1 MFSFISVLVLFVCN
15 HFKVKRKSLYTD
27 KDRNN
32 LWYCRSP
39 PVDKW
44 FHLAVAWDQTV
55 NEAYILLN
63 VSKIGV
69 EPQTAG
75 THLRNNSHSSYDI
88 GLKRDGP
95 TYMRGYIRDLMI
107 IGRAVTVEE
116 IANITGNSLQVIHPL
131 VATFTRDPSQR
142 EVTEISRSGA
152 SKNAAIYCFS

>member
-1 MFSFISVLVLFVCN
+1 M
-15 HFKVKRKSLYTD
+15 
-27 KDRNN
+27 
-32 LWYCRSP
+32 
-39 PVDKW
+39 
-44 FHLAVAWDQTV
+44 AVAWDQTV

-63 VSKIGV
+63 GSKIGT

-75 THLRNNSHSSYDI
+75 TYLRDNSHSSYDI

-116 IANITGNSLQVIHPL
+116 VANITGNSNTSFSSYLHK
-131 VATFTRDPSQR
+131 R

-152 SKNAAIYCFS
+152 FKNAAI